1 MYVYMC
7 ACDTMYVCTVC
18 ELVCVCMCVCVYRY
32 CPSCK
37 TDSSEVIAAGKKMC
51 ITKKKA
57 NMMSKKHEC
66 NRDWGKVCEPGRERE
81 RGRMRMRMQ

>member
-1 MYVYMC
+1 MY
-7 ACDTMYVCTVC
+7 VC
-18 ELVCVCMCVCVYRY
+18 ELVCVCMCVCIYRY

-37 TDSSEVIAAGKKMC
+37 PDSSEVISAGEKMH

-57 NMMSKKHEC
+57 NMISKKHEC

-81 RGRMRMRMQ
+81 CSETIGEYMYFGENMVSCGL